1 MAFENF
7 QIGAA
12 DVRYK
17 GVHLGHTNEDGVV
30 VNYEPDV
37 HMHMSGRF
45 GTTPVKASIVGKKL
59 EVTVNMAEM
68 TLAKF
73 ETAFAGS
80 DIDSNILNFGG
91 KAGEELVGGE
101 LVVLP
106 IFGNIRKWT
115 FKNAVVTGA
124 VEQEYSPS
132 NEQILEV
139 TFTAMVDEDALDAEN
154 IAEVS

>member
-12 DVRYK
+12 TVRYK
-17 GVHLGHTNEDGVV
+17 STHLGHTNEDGVI

-45 GTTPVKASIVGKKL
+45 GTTPVKASLIGKKL
-59 EVTVNMAEM
+59 EITAHLAEM
-68 TLAKF
+68 TLARF
-73 ETAFAGS
+73 EKAFAGS
-80 DIDSNILNFGG
+80 AIASSILNFGG
-91 KAGEELVGGE
+91 VAGEELVGGE

-106 IFGNIRKWT
+106 NHGNIKKWT

-124 VEQEYSPS
+124 IEQEYSVT
-132 NEQILEV
+132 NEQILAV
-139 TFTAMVDEDALDAEN
+139 TFTAMVDEDAADIEN